1 MSSIMV
7 DTKHQ
12 ILNYNEIESIKAI
25 ILSSDILLITAGAGM
40 SADSGL
46 PTFRG
51 DMGFWK
57 EFPVFESSSTR
68 FPDIATPDLFHND
81 PYLAWAFYGYRYEMY
96 KEKNPHDGY
105 YKLLELC
112 KQKNDDY
119 FVFTS
124 NVDGHFLRA
133 GFPEENIVECHGSIN
148 HFQCLNDSC
157 GHVWESKEADFVV
170 DIETMYL
177 MSEVPTCSACGN
189 PARPNILMFDD
200 FSWNCDRNKNQQ
212 NSFSKWRERLN
223 NKQSKVVVLEL
234 GAGQVVRT
242 IQNISEIF
250 VKEFDARLVRVNNDP
265 KDVVCS
271 DLSLCM
277 TSEEAI
283 DCISVAG

>member
-1 MSSIMV
+1 
-7 DTKHQ
+7 
-12 ILNYNEIESIKAI
+12 
-25 ILSSDILLITAGAGM
+25 
-40 SADSGL
+40 
-46 PTFRG
+46 
-51 DMGFWK
+51 
-57 EFPVFESSSTR
+57 
-68 FPDIATPDLFHND
+68 
-81 PYLAWAFYGYRYEMY
+81 
-96 KEKNPHDGY
+96 
-105 YKLLELC
+105 
-112 KQKNDDY
+112 
-119 FVFTS
+119 
-124 NVDGHFLRA
+124 
-133 GFPEENIVECHGSIN
+133 
-148 HFQCLNDSC
+148 
-157 GHVWESKEADFVV
+157 
-170 DIETMYL
+170 MYL